1 MVEVSL
7 TRLMFAW
14 VAAFVIHAV
23 IMQASSKYGSP
34 RGYFLLGS
42 VPAALT
48 FFVALLFM
56 WPMLGL

>member
-14 VAAFVIHAV
+14 VAGFLVQAV
-23 IMQASSKYGSP
+23 FMQGHTRYGSP
-34 RGYFLLGS
+34 RGYFLMGS
-42 VPAALT
+42 LFGALT
-48 FFVALLFM
+48 FFVALLFI